1 MQIHIK
7 HMVCQRCVQAVKTE
21 VEQLGLHPLQ
31 VDLGEVVLQEEHL
44 PSELLT
50 ELDNRLIALG
60 FERVDDRKTRL
71 ITQIKTF
78 VIQQVHHS
86 DEGLKINWSDALK
99 EHLHYDY
106 NYLSALF
113 SSVEGITI
121 EQYIIRQK
129 VERVKELL
137 VYDELTL
144 SEIADKL
151 DYSSVAHLSNQF
163 KKVTGLTPSAFKK
176 NHTGM
181 RKSIDQV

>member
-7 HMVCQRCVQAVKTE
+7 HMVCHRCVQAVKAE

-31 VDLGEVVLQEEHL
+31 VTLGEVVLQEEQL
-44 PSELLT
+44 PESILN

-78 VIQQVHHS
+78 VIQQVHHATTS
-86 DEGLKINWSDALK
+86 LKINWSDALK

-137 VYDELTL
+137 VYDELNL

-176 NHTGM
+176 SHTGM
-181 RKSIDQV
+181 RKPLDRV